1 MTSNIKA
8 KISRKYVGVYHSLQ
22 EGRFLGDENASL
34 FLLCVYLG
42 FKEYRLDGVQVDVFN
57 GEDVTIVLTNHQ
69 QTVLQGI
76 AVKATGNYQILQ
88 NPAAIVSL
96 TEKFA
101 EQGMAILMKK
111 VLQQYVRE
119 IEPGQYSLVFPA
131 EHQLEKSL
139 ALFIQDEM
147 MKDSPLLAKG

>member
-1 MTSNIKA
+1 MTSTIKA
-8 KISRKYVGVYHSLQ
+8 KISRKYMGIYHSLQ
-22 EGRFLGDENASL
+22 EGRLLGDENASL

-42 FKEYRLDGVQVDVFN
+42 FRQYQFDGVPADAFD
-57 GEDVTIVLTNHQ
+57 GEDVTIALTDYQ

-76 AVKATGNYQILQ
+76 AVKTTGNYQILQ

-96 TEKFA
+96 TEEFA
-101 EQGMAILMKK
+101 EQGMAILIKK
-111 VLQQYVRE
+111 VLRQYVRE
-119 IEPGQYSLVFPA
+119 FEPGQYSLAVPA

-147 MKDSPLLAKG
+147 MKASPLLAKG

>member
-1 MTSNIKA
+1 MTSTIKV
-8 KISRKYVGVYHSLQ
+8 KISRKYMGIYHSLQ
-22 EGRFLGDENASL
+22 EGRLLGDENTSL

-42 FKEYRLDGVQVDVFN
+42 FREYRFDGVPADAFD
-57 GEDVTIVLTNHQ
+57 GEEVMIALNDHQ

-76 AVKATGNYQILQ
+76 AVKTTGDYQILQ
-88 NPAAIVSL
+88 NPAAIVAL

-111 VLQQYVRE
+111 VLQQYVKE
-119 IEPGQYSLVFPA
+119 IEPGQYSLVFPT

-147 MKDSPLLAKG
+147 MKASPLLAKG